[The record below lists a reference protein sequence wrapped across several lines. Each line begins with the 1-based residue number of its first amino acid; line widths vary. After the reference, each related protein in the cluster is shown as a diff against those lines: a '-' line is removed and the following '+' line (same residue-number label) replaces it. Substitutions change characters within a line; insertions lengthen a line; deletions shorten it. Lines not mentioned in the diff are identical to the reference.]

1 MYAAV
6 VHLNL
11 QLLLFWHLSSLYF
24 LLLCTPITMRA
35 ALLFIVL
42 LFPSLSICAAN
53 VGASASPA
61 LVSAEA
67 KQSVNDLYASILTKA

>member
-1 MYAAV
+1 
-6 VHLNL
+6 
-11 QLLLFWHLSSLYF
+11 
-24 LLLCTPITMRA
+24 MRA